1 MVLKASPKSG
11 QMDPVIV
18 DLILHVKKKSCRK
31 FTSTQGHVKQVC
43 VCACVPVCVC
53 WGGDGDSMRTDNNI
67 NFIICR
73 RLDFGG
79 EMYVCWFIETG
90 LIDLI

>member
-1 MVLKASPKSG
+1 MSKKKVAGSSLVLKVMLS
-11 QMDPVIV
+11 
-18 DLILHVKKKSCRK
+18 R
-31 FTSTQGHVKQVC
+31 
-43 VCACVPVCVC
+43 CACVLVCLCVC